1 MQVGEENPSV
11 EPAAFG
17 CLKPLRYCLIWIA
30 LYELTLGLA
39 AEIVSDYL
47 LEPQSRDGYA
57 ALMALG
63 GGLIDHAIRTSPF
76 FRHPS
81 RLETMV
87 ALFGARACHRCRD
100 CPCTRGVRLT
110 CARGSVTPLI

>member
-63 GGLIDHAIRTSPF
+63 GGLMIMPLALCLSLVILRVWKRWWLSLALAPAIAVGT
-76 FRHPS
+76 
-81 RLETMV
+81 
-87 ALFGARACHRCRD
+87 ALAPAVFA
-100 CPCTRGVRLT
+100 
-110 CARGSVTPLI
+110 